1 MALAAC
7 EFKSGRGARIA
18 DATSVKPPA
27 RRKNAASPKR
37 FRDRDET
44 PLKQTPATSGTPP
57 DVWQGLGA
65 AAQAIKQEEMIVST
79 SALSRNP
86 SRAIPGRNAV
96 LALASL
102 IWRRIR
108 RRMQAGKDR
117 RMLQTLPNSLLSDIG
132 LERIE
137 FRSSDGRRDVWVI
150 PHRYY

>member
-1 MALAAC
+1 M
-7 EFKSGRGARIA
+7 S
-18 DATSVKPPA
+18 
-27 RRKNAASPKR
+27 
-37 FRDRDET
+37 
-44 PLKQTPATSGTPP
+44 
-57 DVWQGLGA
+57 
-65 AAQAIKQEEMIVST
+65 M

-150 PHRYY
+150 PHRYC